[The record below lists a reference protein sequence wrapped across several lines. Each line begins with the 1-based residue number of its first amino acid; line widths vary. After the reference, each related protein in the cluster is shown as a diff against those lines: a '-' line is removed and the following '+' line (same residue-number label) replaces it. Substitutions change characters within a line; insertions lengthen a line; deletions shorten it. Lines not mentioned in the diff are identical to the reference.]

1 MNIYCTW
8 LFVLDPG
15 LRAFPESLGS
25 VHISP
30 FPVQLPVTSP
40 RLPACVPPL
49 PTPPRSRSWSC
60 HRGVR
65 FHAPAQMNGRSES
78 AKQTSRWRRME
89 RMRMR
94 SDCIWADACRLL
106 LQTVLQL
113 TRSSSTPLQRSRLAL
128 VPPSCTIYI
137 APASRV
143 LPSERTVPTSMKA
156 AYSPP
161 PPPPSPCPPIPTL
174 SRYRSHNLHSGCQRT
189 SARAAVPS

>member
-1 MNIYCTW
+1 MTQGLGPFQSLSVPYIFL
-8 LFVLDPG
+8 LFPSN
-15 LRAFPESLGS
+15 FP
-25 VHISP
+25 
-30 FPVQLPVTSP
+30 SP

-65 FHAPAQMNGRSES
+65 FHAPAQMNGRPES

-137 APASRV
+137 APASPV
-143 LPSERTVPTSMKA
+143 SPSERTVPTNFFMNRVYISCRTDQW
-156 AYSPP
+156 SL
-161 PPPPSPCPPIPTL
+161 L
-174 SRYRSHNLHSGCQRT
+174 S
-189 SARAAVPS
+189 